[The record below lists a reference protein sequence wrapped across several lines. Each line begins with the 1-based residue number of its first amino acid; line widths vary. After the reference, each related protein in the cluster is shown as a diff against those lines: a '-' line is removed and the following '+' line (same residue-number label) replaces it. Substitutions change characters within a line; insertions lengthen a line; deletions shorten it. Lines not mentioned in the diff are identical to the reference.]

1 MRSVSNLVQDSFGST
16 GRIRFEIQGV
26 ICTLVLALMIFLVLY
41 PMLLV
46 VLNSFQI
53 THPGSPPVFGLAGWR
68 LAFGEPGMR
77 DAIFNTFALLV
88 TRQLISF
95 PIAIFIAWLL
105 ARTDLPGREW
115 LEFTFWLCFFL
126 PSLSVTLGWILVLDP
141 EYGMANQ
148 LWNWW
153 FGTKKGPF
161 NIYSFW
167 GIIWAHIGHNAVAVK
182 VMLLTPAFRNMDAAL
197 EEASAVAGAG
207 TLKTLLRILIPIMT
221 PVLLVVVVLAVLSG
235 LQTFEIEM
243 ILGAPIGLHVYST
256 MIYKLMNQE
265 PPLFGPAMALGS
277 VVLATLLPLI
287 ALQRFLIG
295 HRQFTT
301 VTGRYQPRRI
311 HLGRWKYPAL
321 ILVGVVAF
329 ILTLVPM
336 AFLLTGTFMS
346 LFGFFHIDKAWTVAN
361 WTRVLND
368 PLFLSSLRNTLVM
381 SSGAAVLAVSLFSL
395 VAYIIVK
402 TKFTWRMV
410 LDFICWIPS
419 AVPGILFSMGLLSL
433 FLSTVF
439 FRPLYGSVWLLILA
453 TVISSTTL
461 GTQIIK
467 GNLLQLGTELE
478 EASRALGAS
487 WATTYRRIVIPL
499 IFPTLLLVGV
509 VNFIHAA
516 RDIST
521 VALLATSRSR
531 TLALLQL
538 DFMVAGHYESAAV
551 VATLVMLFTTGVA
564 VTSRFLGLKIGI
576 RG

>member
-1 MRSVSNLVQDSFGST
+1 MRSVGHLVQERFGSA

-26 ICTLVLALMIFLVLY
+26 VCTLVLALMIFLVLY
-41 PMLLV
+41 PVLLV
-46 VLNSFQI
+46 VLSSFQI

-68 LAFGEPGMR
+68 VAFGEPGMR

-105 ARTDLPGREW
+105 ARTDLPGWEW
-115 LEFTFWLCFFL
+115 LEFMFWLCFFL

-207 TLKTLLRILIPIMT
+207 TLKTLLRILVPIMT

-277 VVLATLLPLI
+277 VVLLTLLPLI

-295 HRQFTT
+295 RRQFTT

-311 HLGRWKYPAL
+311 PLGRWKYPAL
-321 ILVGVVAF
+321 IWVGGVTL
-329 ILTLVPM
+329 ILTALPM

-346 LFGFFHIDKAWTVAN
+346 LFGFFHIEKAWTVEN
-361 WTRVLND
+361 WTRVLHD

-381 SSGAAVLAVSLFSL
+381 ASGAAVMAVGLFSL

-402 TKFTWRMV
+402 TKFTWKMV

-433 FLSTVF
+433 FLSSML

-467 GNLLQLGTELE
+467 GNLLQLGSELE

-487 WATTYRRIVIPL
+487 WATTYRRIVVPL
-499 IFPTLLLVGV
+499 IFPTLLMVGV